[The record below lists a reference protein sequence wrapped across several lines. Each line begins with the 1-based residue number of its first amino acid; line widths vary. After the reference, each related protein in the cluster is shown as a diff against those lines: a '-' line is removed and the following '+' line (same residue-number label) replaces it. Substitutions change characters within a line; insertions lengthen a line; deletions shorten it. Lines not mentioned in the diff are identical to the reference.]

1 MPQEKASSNKFRSI
15 SNSFTRFLAR
25 NWARS
30 LISGLALLVVLLT
43 VAVNAAVF
51 FINSESGRN
60 FIINSI
66 NAGLYGRFSAEA
78 IHLSIAEGKIT
89 LKDIR
94 LDGPGASPIARIRG
108 IDADIEWSGLAKGQI
123 YISEVRI
130 SGPEIMLFE
139 TIEGNLNLMAA
150 FKPSA
155 PSEPSEG
162 GGLPLNIVINNA
174 EINEGLVVYADSI
187 IKTTV
192 AGLKARAK
200 YNLAAN
206 SGSIRLEIPS
216 AVLDVPGFKTGFSPA
231 VLEASLNKGNITSL
245 NLDTVTQFGKLSL
258 SGGISNLFTEPI
270 FDLTL
275 DTCVALEGIKKAC
288 GLSFPMSGMAA
299 GAVKAYGSIG
309 NPEGYARITCNSSS
323 FGNTAVSGAEAESYI
338 KNRQAVIRL
347 KASDGT
353 GSLET
358 SAYTDLAAAFPFS
371 FFTDKADIEKM
382 AYGIDAKLRNLNLKN
397 LADSGDAFRGGV
409 LSGSISADLKGIS
422 TSKIVANTSID
433 ITGRNLE
440 WEKND
445 KGKRAE
451 SLNLNAKIKAK
462 NGLID
467 FGRMNLEGAGSK
479 IKTSGWYSLPSD
491 SFSIS
496 TAIDLP
502 DLEKLAAITGDITAK
517 GSLKLDADLSGTLA
531 KPIFTA
537 KADAN
542 NLKIDKLN
550 LGSIKME
557 ASLDDSGNLKIN
569 DLNLKN
575 GPANLLASGSAKISN
590 DLNNIDPDTPVNLR
604 ASLKNFDPAL
614 FWTETLPFSGI
625 FKAELEAKGNAAN
638 SSAVLKSEGEKIS
651 AYGVNVGNASL
662 ESEFSKGILKIN
674 DLSIANRSSLL
685 SMGASIGLFTGKGFE
700 TRKDPTIDAEIK
712 KADLNVEDFISDIE
726 GKISASGSIK
736 GTLGNPSGAFELKG
750 NKFKFGKIKISS
762 AALKA
767 GIKDKTID
775 IESLDVNPVEKENL
789 KLTGWIKE
797 NGELL
802 LDLDTKAIS
811 LENFRE
817 GFSLPGLTGVMSA
830 SAQAKG
836 SVSKPE
842 FGGRVS
848 FSGLGARGQSF
859 KDFSLNLRLEDKT
872 FKVESSPDSSM
883 LNAWANLKDKNFGAD
898 LDLKNINLSPFFKA
912 AGTEEFEG
920 KTDIL
925 LSARGNMNKPDQIT
939 AKAGIRNLGI
949 DYRKTSIL
957 SCSGLNAGFE
967 KNILSISPSEF
978 RIIKNGGLNVSGRWD
993 IKSGLNF
1000 DVKSSLD
1007 LDDAAPL
1014 IQDILPDIEGII
1026 KTEAQIRGSAEKPV
1040 IKGDISL
1047 NNIAFTLPDSFQKL
1061 HDLNGKITITPE
1073 KMTLGNIKGLLDDG
1087 AFTISGGMDLEG
1099 LKASAM
1105 GIRLSARNLPVIVPD
1120 TLEILSNINLSL
1132 KGSSDAPILSGEAT
1146 IVEGTYYK
1154 DVDLSLIS
1162 LPSRPTRKK
1171 PPAWESIENPFLKNM
1186 KLNIDLKKRDP
1197 LLVDNNLAKLE
1208 LSPDLKLSGK
1218 LSAPVISGRCKVDS
1232 GIIYYRKNEYEVKK
1246 GVIDFINPYSIEPE
1260 FDIES
1265 SSKIKQWTVSLK
1277 ISGTPEKLNFDLSSD
1292 PPLDDNE
1299 ILSLVIL
1306 GNVSKD
1312 VSGGQAAQRPAS
1324 EMLGEMLAS
1333 TFSKEIKSVAGLD
1346 ILEAG
1351 DKTGQQEDTTRVTI
1365 GKNLSRRLAVKYAVD
1380 SKEGEVSQKAMAEY
1394 KLLENIILNG
1404 FRDSNGIY
1412 GGELQYRLEFR

>member
-1 MPQEKASSNKFRSI
+1 MPQEKASSNKFKELFKD
-15 SNSFTRFLAR
+15 FTGFLAE
-25 NWARS
+25 NWARL
-30 LISGLALLVVLLT
+30 LISGLAFLAFVLII
-43 VAVNAAVF
+43 AVNAAVV

-60 FIINSI
+60 FIIKSI
-66 NAGLYGRFSAEA
+66 NSGLYGHFSAKK
-78 IHLSIAEGKIT
+78 IHLSIAEGKIS

-108 IDADIEWSGLAKGQI
+108 IDADIDWSGLAKGQI
-123 YISEVRI
+123 YISEVRV
-130 SGPEIMLFE
+130 SGPEIMIFE

-162 GGLPLNIVINNA
+162 AGLPLNIVINNA
-174 EINEGLVVYADSI
+174 EISEGLVVYADSI

-200 YNLAAN
+200 YNLAEN

-216 AVLDVPGFKTGFSPA
+216 AMLDVPGFKTGFSPA
-231 VLEASLNKGNITSL
+231 VLEASLNSGNITSI

-258 SGGISNLFTEPI
+258 SGGISNLFTDPI

-275 DTCVALEGIKKAC
+275 DTCVSLEGIKKAC

-299 GAVKAYGSIG
+299 GTVKAYGSIG

-323 FGNTAVSGAEAESYI
+323 FGNTVVSGAEAESYI

-347 KASDGT
+347 KASDGS

-358 SAYTDLAAAFPFS
+358 NAYTDLAAAFPFS

-397 LADSGDAFRGGV
+397 LADSGDTFRRGT
-409 LSGSISADLKGIS
+409 LSGSISGDLKGVS
-422 TSKIVANTSID
+422 TSKIVANASID

-479 IKTSGWYSLPSD
+479 IKTSGWYSLSSD

-496 TAIDLP
+496 TSIDLP
-502 DLEKLAAITGDITAK
+502 DLEKIAAITGDIIAK
-517 GSLKLDADLSGTLA
+517 GSLKLDADLSGTIA

-537 KADAN
+537 KVDAN

-557 ASLDDSGNLKIN
+557 ASLDDSGNLKIH
-569 DLNLKN
+569 DLSLKN
-575 GPANLLASGSAKISN
+575 GPTSLIASGNAKIPNGLSSITSGAPV
-590 DLNNIDPDTPVNLR
+590 DLK
-604 ASLKNFDPAL
+604 ASLKNFDPSL
-614 FWTETLPFSGI
+614 FWTDSLPFSGI
-625 FKAELEAKGNAAN
+625 FEAEFEARDNAPN
-638 SSAVLKSEGEKIS
+638 SSAVLKSAGKAIS
-651 AYGVNVGNASL
+651 AYGINIGNASML
-662 ESEFSKGILKIN
+662 SEFSKGILYIK

-685 SMGASIGLFTGKGFE
+685 RIDGVFDIFTGKGLE
-700 TRKDPTIDAEIK
+700 IRKDPGVDVGIK
-712 KADLNVEDFISDIE
+712 KADLNMEDFVKDIE

-736 GTLGNPSGAFELKG
+736 GTLGNPYGALEVKG

-767 GIKDKTID
+767 RIKDKKIA

-811 LENFRE
+811 LVNFRE
-817 GFSLPGLTGVMSA
+817 AFSMPGLTGIMSA
-830 SAQAKG
+830 SARAKG
-836 SVSKPE
+836 KLTKPE
-842 FGGRVS
+842 FEGRIS
-848 FSGLGARGQSF
+848 FSGLGARGHTV
-859 KDFSLNLRLEDKT
+859 KDLSLNLKLEDKI
-872 FKVESSPDSSM
+872 FKIESSPDSSI
-883 LNAWANLKDKNFGAD
+883 LNAWANLKNENFGAD
-898 LDLKNINLSPFFKA
+898 IALKDMDLSALFKA
-912 AGTEEFEG
+912 AGTEDFEG
-920 KTDIL
+920 KTDIF
-925 LSARGNMNKPDQIT
+925 LSARGNMNKPDQI
-939 AKAGIRNLGI
+939 KASAEIKNLGI
-949 DYRKTSIL
+949 DYRKNSIL
-957 SCSGLNAGFE
+957 SCSRFVAGFE
-967 KNILSISPSEF
+967 KNTLSIPSSEF
-978 RIIKNGGLNVSGRWD
+978 RIIKNGSLNVSGRWD
-993 IKSGLNF
+993 IKSGIYF
-1000 DVKSSLD
+1000 DVKSYLP

-1014 IQDILPDIEGII
+1014 IPDILPDIEGVV
-1026 KTEAQIRGSAEKPV
+1026 KAEAQIRGDSEKPV
-1040 IKGDISL
+1040 ITGGINL
-1047 NNIAFTLPDSFQKL
+1047 NNVAFSLPDSFQKL
-1061 HDLNGKITITPE
+1061 HDLNGRISITPE
-1073 KMTLGNIKGLLDDG
+1073 KINIENVRGLLDEG
-1087 AFTISGGMDLEG
+1087 KIILSGGMNLDG
-1099 LKASAM
+1099 LKASSM
-1105 GIRLSARNLPVIVPD
+1105 GVRFLGKNLPIRVPD
-1120 TLEILSNINLSL
+1120 TAEITCNIDLSL
-1132 KGSSDAPILSGEAT
+1132 KGSSERPLLSGEAV
-1146 IVEGTYYK
+1146 ILDGTYYK

-1162 LPSRPTRKK
+1162 LPSRPIGKK
-1171 PPAWESIENPFLKNM
+1171 PPVWESLENPFLRNM
-1186 KLNIDLKKRDP
+1186 GLNIDVKKREP
-1197 LLVDNNLAKLE
+1197 LLVDNNLANME
-1208 LSPDLKLSGK
+1208 LSPDLNLSGK
-1218 LSAPVISGRCKVDS
+1218 LSSPVLSGRCKVDS
-1232 GIIYYRKNEYEVKK
+1232 GTIYYRKNEYEVKK

-1265 SSKIKQWTVSLK
+1265 STTIKSWTVTLK
-1277 ISGTPEKLNFDLSSD
+1277 ISGTPENLDFDLSSN
-1292 PPLDDNE
+1292 PPLDDND

-1306 GNVSKD
+1306 GNISKD
-1312 VSGGQAAQRPAS
+1312 VSAGQAAKRPAS

-1333 TFSKEIKSVAGLD
+1333 TFSEEIKSVSGLD

-1351 DKTGQQEDTTRVTI
+1351 DKTGQEEDMTRVTI
-1365 GKNLSRRLAVKYAVD
+1365 GKNLSKRLALKYAVD

-1394 KLLENIILNG
+1394 KLLENILLNG